1 MLLCSQ
7 AAGDQH
13 PQQAHLL
20 EQHGRGGPEAARQL
34 PGSEGGEPGQCSGGR
49 RSITS
54 ITGVV
59 LIVMC
64 PGRQRDDGG
73 GAAGVV

>member
-1 MLLCSQ
+1 MLHCSQ

-34 PGSEGGEPGQCSGGR
+34 PGSEGGEPGQCSGGEEEYNKYNR
-49 RSITS
+49 
-54 ITGVV
+54 GV
-59 LIVMC
+59 ID
-64 PGRQRDDGG
+64 RDVPRTT
-73 GAAGVV
+73 AG